1 MIEKEIADIYSLEE
15 ANEIKNE
22 LLEALHYYRRA
33 LKVSTPD
40 KYPKSYAL
48 VHNNIG
54 LAYVK
59 LAYFTNDKND
69 MAYFTNDKNDIL
81 KAIRAYEEALKIR
94 TAEEYPEGYAT
105 TQNNLGTAYV
115 KLAYFTNVAYFTND
129 KNDILKAIRAYE
141 EALKIRT
148 AEEYPIKYFLLQKA
162 LGDAYYQLSFKENRK
177 ANRSKAFDAYQQ
189 FMKIESYTDVCR
201 DIEEICQE
209 VKDRMER
216 IKEEE
221 EG

>member
-1 MIEKEIADIYSLEE
+1 
-15 ANEIKNE
+15 
-22 LLEALHYYRRA
+22 
-33 LKVSTPD
+33 
-40 KYPKSYAL
+40 
-48 VHNNIG
+48 
-54 LAYVK
+54 
-59 LAYFTNDKND
+59 
-69 MAYFTNDKNDIL
+69 
-81 KAIRAYEEALKIR
+81 
-94 TAEEYPEGYAT
+94 
-105 TQNNLGTAYV
+105 GTAYV
-115 KLAYFTNVAYFTND
+115 KLAYFTND